1 METRQLEYLVA
12 VAEELNFTRAAERV
26 FAAQSTV
33 SAGIRSLE
41 RELGVSLFERDPQG
55 VRLTPVGEEMVDAAR
70 ATLEASERMRSLADP
85 HAGLRGQLR
94 VGIFTNLTTIDLP
107 GILGQF
113 HSRHPLVDLRL
124 GPSPSGSTGLA
135 DDVRLGRV
143 DVAFM
148 GLPGQV
154 PGLLHQRLAVS
165 PFVAVLPEAHPLA
178 GAQRVSLA
186 ELMTERFID
195 AREGFGNRVT
205 LDRRLSEL
213 GLRRHIAT
221 EVSDLGEIPRF
232 VAARLGVAVM
242 PELTVL
248 PVRGAVVRPLVEDVE
263 WVLSAV
269 SRLRPSAAAAA
280 LLGLLADHFD
290 ADREPAPEPRTQPAL
305 TARRRQV
312 EVPVPSDG

>member
-41 RELGVSLFERDPQG
+41 RELGATLFERDPQG
-55 VRLTPVGEEMVDAAR
+55 VRLTAVGQEMVDAAR

-107 GILGQF
+107 GIMGEF
-113 HSRHPLVDLRL
+113 HLRHPLVDLRL

-148 GLPGQV
+148 GLPGQL
-154 PGLLHQRLAVS
+154 PGLQYQRLAVS
-165 PFVAVLPEAHPLA
+165 PFVVVLPEEHPLA
-178 GAQRVSLA
+178 SRNRVPLA
-186 ELMTERFID
+186 ELVDERFVD
-195 AREGFGNRVT
+195 AREGFGNRAT

-213 GLRRHIAT
+213 GMSRRVAT

-248 PVRGAVVRPLVEDVE
+248 PAEGAVVRPLVERVE

-269 SRLRPSAAAAA
+269 SRPRPGAAALA
-280 LLGLLADHFD
+280 LLGLLAERFGHH
-290 ADREPAPEPRTQPAL
+290 
-305 TARRRQV
+305 
-312 EVPVPSDG
+312 

>member
-41 RELGVSLFERDPQG
+41 RELGTTLFERDPQG
-55 VRLTPVGEEMVDAAR
+55 VRLTAVGQEMVDAAR
-70 ATLEASERMRSLADP
+70 TTLEASERMRTLADP

-94 VGIFTNLTTIDLP
+94 VGTFTNLTTIDLP
-107 GILGQF
+107 GIMGEF
-113 HSRHPLVDLRL
+113 HERHPLVDLRL
-124 GPSPSGSTGLA
+124 GPSPTGSTGLA

-148 GLPGQV
+148 GLPGRL
-154 PGLLHQRLAVS
+154 PGLRYQELMTS
-165 PFVAVLPEAHPLA
+165 PFVAVLPRDHPLA
-178 GAQRVSLA
+178 GGERVRLA
-186 ELMTERFID
+186 DLVAERFVD
-195 AREGFGNRVT
+195 ASEGFGNRVT

-213 GLRRHIAT
+213 GLTRRVAT

-232 VAARLGVAVM
+232 VAARLGVAVI

-248 PVRGAVVRPLVEDVE
+248 PAEGAVVRPLAERAD

-269 SRLRPSAAAAA
+269 SRPRPSAAALA
-280 LLGLLADHFD
+280 LFGLLAERFGPH
-290 ADREPAPEPRTQPAL
+290 
-305 TARRRQV
+305 
-312 EVPVPSDG
+312 

>member
-1 METRQLEYLVA
+1 MLTIEEYDHEMDTRQLEYLVA

-41 RELGVSLFERDPQG
+41 RELGATLFERDPQG
-55 VRLTPVGEEMVDAAR
+55 VRLTAVGEEIVDAAR

-85 HAGLRGQLR
+85 RAGLRGQLR
-94 VGIFTNLTTIDLP
+94 LGIFTNLTTIDLP
-107 GILGQF
+107 GIMEEF
-113 HSRHPLVDLRL
+113 HTRHPLVDLRL

-135 DDVRLGRV
+135 DDVRLGRI

-148 GLPGQV
+148 GLPGQL
-154 PGLLHQRLAVS
+154 PGLHYQRLAVS
-165 PFVAVLPEAHPLA
+165 PFVAVLPEEHPFA
-178 GAQRVSLA
+178 SQKRVRLA
-186 ELMTERFID
+186 ELVSERFVD
-195 AREGFGNRVT
+195 AGEGFGNRVT

-213 GLRRHIAT
+213 GLSRHVAT

-248 PVRGAVVRPLVEDVE
+248 PADGAVVRPLLERIE

-269 SRLRPSAAAAA
+269 SRPRPSAAALA
-280 LLGLLADHFD
+280 LLGLLAERFGRD
-290 ADREPAPEPRTQPAL
+290 
-305 TARRRQV
+305 
-312 EVPVPSDG
+312 